1 MLTAMVSTAEARPAF
16 AVNAAPVLSEA
27 EFRNFQQ
34 MIFAVAGIHMP
45 DSKRTMVA
53 GRLSKRIKELA
64 LGSYGEYWNYLRRN
78 AAEKQTAVDLLT
90 TNETYFFR
98 EPRHFEFLR
107 DRILP
112 ERSRGQRFRLWSAA
126 CSSGEEAYSAAMVLS
141 DALGDSGWE
150 ILASDISTQV
160 LQRARSGRYP
170 MARTD
175 RIPPETLKRYCLKG
189 VGEAAG
195 TLMVDP
201 PLRAKVDFRQ
211 INLNTRLPEVGLFDV
226 IFLRNVMI
234 YFNADTKQQIV
245 ARLQACLRPGGYLI
259 IGHSET
265 LNGLQDGL
273 EAVMPSVYRKKR

>member
-1 MLTAMVSTAEARPAF
+1 MAPIAEAGPVS
-16 AVNAAPVLSEA
+16 AVNAAPVLSET
-27 EFRNFQQ
+27 EFREFQQ
-34 MIFAVAGIHMP
+34 MIYAVAGIHMP
-45 DSKRTMVA
+45 ASKRTMVA
-53 GRLSKRIKELA
+53 GRLSKRLKALA
-64 LGSYGEYWNYLRRN
+64 LVSYGEYWRFLKSN

-112 ERSRGQRFRLWSAA
+112 ECSRRQRFRLWSAA
-126 CSSGEEAYSAAMVLS
+126 CSSGEEAYTAAMVLS
-141 DALGDSGWE
+141 DALGANGWE

-160 LQRARSGRYP
+160 LERARAGRYP

-175 RIPPETLKRYCLKG
+175 RIPPDTLKRYCLKG
-189 VGEAAG
+189 IGEAAG

-201 PLRAKVDFRQ
+201 HLRAKVDFRQ
-211 INLNTRLPEVGLFDV
+211 INLNTRLPDVGLFDV

-234 YFNADTKQQIV
+234 YFNAETKQQIV
-245 ARLQACLRPGGYLI
+245 ARLQSCLRPGGYLI

-265 LNGLQDGL
+265 LNGFQDGF
-273 EAVMPSVYRKKR
+273 EVVIPSIYRKRS

>member
-1 MLTAMVSTAEARPAF
+1 MASMAEARPVS
-16 AVNAAPVLSEA
+16 AVNAAPVLSET
-27 EFRNFQQ
+27 EFREFQQ
-34 MIFAVAGIHMP
+34 MIYAVAGIHMP
-45 DSKRTMVA
+45 ASKRTMVA
-53 GRLSKRIKELA
+53 GRLSKRLKALA
-64 LGSYGEYWNYLRRN
+64 LGSYGEYWRFLKGN

-112 ERSRGQRFRLWSAA
+112 ECSRRQRFRLWSAA
-126 CSSGEEAYSAAMVLS
+126 CSSGEEAYTAAMVLS
-141 DALGDSGWE
+141 DALGASGWE

-160 LQRARSGRYP
+160 LERARAGRYP

-175 RIPPETLKRYCLKG
+175 RIPPDTLKRYCLKG
-189 VGEAAG
+189 IGEATG

-201 PLRAKVDFRQ
+201 HLRAKVDFRQ
-211 INLNTRLPEVGLFDV
+211 INLNTRLPDVGLFDV

-234 YFNADTKQQIV
+234 YFNAETKQQIV
-245 ARLQACLRPGGYLI
+245 ARLQSCLKPGGYLI

-265 LNGLQDGL
+265 LNGFQDGFDI
-273 EAVMPSVYRKKR
+273 VMPSIYRTKK